1 MSFKELREKS
11 IDELREE
18 LLSLRQT
25 QLKLTMQKTSGQL
38 EQTHQIRQARR
49 YVSRIK
55 TLLSQHK
62 VKVYFYD

>member
-1 MSFKELREKS
+1 MSFKELREKR

-49 YVSRIK
+49 DVARIK

-62 VKVYFYD
+62 VKV

>member
-25 QLKLTMQKTSGQL
+25 QLKLTIQKTSGQL
-38 EQTHQIRQARR
+38 GQTHQIRQARR
-49 YVSRIK
+49 DVARIK
-55 TLLSQHK
+55 TLLSQHR
-62 VKVYFYD
+62 VKV